1 MAVIQKL
8 NIVKDVEDGYRLKAE
23 FRIEQL
29 GNQEPYFA
37 VTGDMFQNGIWC
49 SGGCL
54 HDDIEK
60 IFPEYAKYIR
70 WHLVSLDSPM
80 YYIENSMYWAG
91 FRGWCD
97 GKKDSP
103 PNYKNLKS
111 TCIYDAVESDSR
123 YNLEQM
129 NELELYSWLCGRA
142 PDLMIAFY
150 KDMRELF
157 PDFIL
162 EEK

>member
-1 MAVIQKL
+1 MDKVLQKFEETRW
-8 NIVKDVEDGYRLKAE
+8 VDDDYRLKARFE
-23 FRIEQL
+23 IEQL
-29 GNQEPYFA
+29 GEQEPYFA
-37 VTGDMFQNGIWC
+37 VTGTTQF

-54 HDDIEK
+54 HDEIIK
-60 IFPEYAKYIR
+60 TFPEYAKYIK

-91 FRGWCD
+91 FRGWCN

-103 PNYKNLKS
+103 PNYEHLKS
-111 TCIYDAVESDSR
+111 TCIYGAVASDYK

-129 NELELYSWLCGRA
+129 NEFQLYSWLCDRA

-150 KDMRELF
+150 KDMGELF
-157 PDFIL
+157 PGFIL
-162 EEK
+162 P